1 MPLKNALEKSKDR
14 ATITERTKK
23 LKTPRIWQDCLS
35 AIAGEMNESEF
46 NTWLRPLSAKLE
58 SNVLV
63 LHAPNEHAIEIVKR
77 RFHARISEIVN
88 SLNGAEVEVSIQLF
102 SSRAISNQ
110 NRELSNRKRT
120 NRSNHSKRK
129 KNQWKR
135 YGFGRLDP
143 HFTFENFVVGDSNQ
157 LAWYTAKF
165 TSEDP
170 GQREYNPLFIYG
182 RVGNGKTH
190 LMQAIGHALRK
201 QLPDAKVAYV
211 RSNSFVQH
219 LVNLFKKRDNDLIEK
234 FKSKY
239 RQLDVLLIDDI
250 HLFAGANASQEE
262 FFHTFNTLL
271 EGQKQVV
278 ITSDRFFKEIKGMED
293 RLISRFGQGITVK
306 INPPEFET
314 RVAILETKAK
324 ARKLCLPREIS
335 HFLAERIQSNVREL
349 EGAINRLSVNQR
361 FYKTELTI
369 DVVKKNLV
377 DLLESNTRQLNASSI
392 QMEVANFYGIRV
404 DTMLS
409 NTRVKKIVK
418 ARHIAMSLCH
428 ELTNESLTEIG
439 QAFRRRHTTV
449 MHARKRIHSRTKID
463 SKLRNEYSTLKNLL
477 SP

>member
-1 MPLKNALEKSKDR
+1 MNKCSAKEH
-14 ATITERTKK
+14 TGITTTKRIRK
-23 LKTPRIWQDCLS
+23 LRTPRIWEDCLS
-35 AIAGEMNESEF
+35 TIAGEMNESEF
-46 NTWLRPLSAKLE
+46 NTWLRPLSAQLE

-77 RFHARISEIVN
+77 RFHGRISEIVN
-88 SLNGAEVEVSIQLF
+88 SLNGDKVEVSIQLF
-102 SSRAISNQ
+102 SSRAISKQ
-110 NRELSNRKRT
+110 NTESSNRKI
-120 NRSNHSKRK
+120 SKNSHKPKRR
-129 KNQWKR
+129 KNQSKR

-143 HFTFENFVVGDSNQ
+143 HFTFDDFIVGDSNQ
-157 LAWYTAKF
+157 LAWYAAKS
-165 TSEDP
+165 TSENP

-201 QLPDAKVAYV
+201 NMPDARVAYV

-262 FFHTFNTLL
+262 FFNTFNTLL
-271 EGQKQVV
+271 EGQKQIV
-278 ITSDRFFKEIKGMED
+278 ITSDRYFKEIKSMED

-324 ARKLCLPREIS
+324 ARNLGLSREVS

-369 DVVKKNLV
+369 DVVKRNLV

-404 DTMLS
+404 DAMLS
-409 NTRVKKIVK
+409 NTRVKEIVK
-418 ARHIAMSLCH
+418 ARHVAMALCC

-439 QAFRRRHTTV
+439 RAFHRRHTTV
-449 MHARKRIHSRTKID
+449 MHAGKRIRTRTEKEL
-463 SKLRNEYSTLKNLL
+463 KFRNEYNTLKNVL